1 MSTGQI
7 IIIGLGAILILS
19 SLDFGS
25 LFKTVTDNGKQPP
38 KTVNPAIP
46 TKKYE
51 LVALV
56 EKWSDLK
63 DACEKN
69 GLTEAVS
76 KLDEIFPTLI
86 KTDK

>member
-25 LFKTVTDNGKQPP
+25 LFKTALENSKPP
-38 KTVNPAIP
+38 VKPINPIAPNKT
-46 TKKYE
+46 YE
-51 LVALV
+51 LVTLV

-63 DACEKN
+63 DACQKN